1 MDIKT
6 KSDEVMKARG
16 WTQRRLAEE
25 IGINETTLT
34 NARNG
39 RRPLPTQALIR
50 LERLRGADDHS
61 IIEQLLKTAA
71 CVALAI
77 VLIFWTGE
85 KNTAMASSP
94 YAEKGQ
100 VMHIITLLHDWPPV
114 SEPGTKLFILRTNTS
129 TLLSLRFV

>member
-6 KSDEVMKARG
+6 KSDEVMQARG

-34 NARNG
+34 NARAG

-50 LERLRGADDHS
+50 LERLRGTDDHS
-61 IIEQLLKTAA
+61 IIEQLLRTAA

-77 VLIFWTGE
+77 VLTLWTSPENKAFATTSYAGNVTRNADYRGFWIRVRNRLAAFVKKLKRPLPRWGMLS
-85 KNTAMASSP
+85 TA
-94 YAEKGQ
+94 
-100 VMHIITLLHDWPPV
+100 
-114 SEPGTKLFILRTNTS
+114 
-129 TLLSLRFV
+129 